1 MVQET
6 ASGISSLQFNSSS
19 VHPTAGLS
27 VCGNGDREHVTV
39 HLSTGVLP
47 EGRTAV
53 LSTNAETISE
63 AQKLF
68 SSDKA
73 KERNTQGRTWK

>member
-1 MVQET
+1 M
-6 ASGISSLQFNSSS
+6 
-19 VHPTAGLS
+19 HPTAGLS
-27 VCGNGDREHVTV
+27 ACGNGDREHVTA

-73 KERNTQGRTWK
+73 KERNTQSRTWK

>member
-1 MVQET
+1 M
-6 ASGISSLQFNSSS
+6 N
-19 VHPTAGLS
+19 PTAGLS
-27 VCGNGDREHVTV
+27 ACGNGDGECVTV

-53 LSTNAETISE
+53 LSTNAEIVSE